1 MQGLNVPVGSSVSD
15 NLAVKAKGRGRGR
28 LRSVCVGGGVQAKQS
43 KVCY

>member
-28 LRSVCVGGGVQAKQS
+28 LRSVGGGGVLAKQS